1 MMSTVT
7 IENLHIAGTA
17 CTPFVEFNYDNHRL
31 ALEGESYPENAAAF
45 YSPIIARTRDYVAS
59 LAQKATVEVHVSLA
73 YFNSSSTKMLFS
85 FFDMLNEAAESGIHI
100 DLHWYHDR
108 EDDTIEEFG
117 QELHLDF
124 PALAFHDHALD

>member
-1 MMSTVT
+1 MNTV
-7 IENLHIAGTA
+7 ILDNLQIAGTPS
-17 CTPFVEFNYDNHRL
+17 TPFVDFRFDTHRL

-45 YSPIIARTRDYVAS
+45 YSPIIARTREYVAS
-59 LAQKATVEVHVSLA
+59 LAPDTVVEVHVSLA

-85 FFDMLNEAAESGIHI
+85 FFDALNVAAKSGTNI

-117 QELHLDF
+117 QELHIDF
-124 PALAFHDHALD
+124 PALGFHDHALD